1 MQTKQNINV
10 VWFRNDLRTE
20 DQQSLAKA
28 CDQETQ
34 VIGLYCFD
42 PRHYVE
48 TKYGFKKTEKYRAKF
63 CIESVQSLQKNLKA
77 LNIGLNISCDTPEAT
92 FEKLSNDYK
101 IQNLFFQKEWTQEE
115 FEIEKSLRKKL
126 PDTNFIASY
135 DQFMYHPNDV
145 PFENWNEIPEVY
157 TSFRKHCEKKAIA
170 RKPTPKPDAKP
181 KEHYKDFGN
190 HLPSL
195 SDLGLTEFELDFRSA
210 FPFEGGEDEAWKR
223 LNHYFWNTKKLQ
235 YYKKTR
241 NGLLGTDYS
250 SKFSAWL
257 ANGSISA
264 VSTYHQVKKFE
275 SEVKKNQDTYWL
287 IFELIW
293 RDYFKYISLKH
304 GNKIFQLG
312 GILDKNYEWQN
323 DEKAFKKWIN
333 GTTEEDFVNA
343 NMLEIKNTGF
353 MSNRGRQN
361 VNSFWA
367 KEWQQDW
374 RIGAA
379 YFESMLIDYDVHS
392 NWGNWMYNSGVGNDP
407 RDRKFN
413 IKTQAKRYDPNG
425 NYQRTWLQKTLFE

>member
-1 MQTKQNINV
+1 MQKKQNLNV
-10 VWFRNDLRTE
+10 VWFRNDLRTI

-28 CDQETQ
+28 CEHNTP

-48 TKYGFKKTEKYRAKF
+48 TKYGFKKTEKFRAQF
-63 CIESVQSLQKNLKA
+63 LIESVDSLRKNLKA
-77 LNIGLNISCDTPEAT
+77 LNIGLKISRETPEEAIQDLAKQY
-92 FEKLSNDYK
+92 E
-101 IQNLFFQKEWTQEE
+101 IQNIFFQKEWTQEE
-115 FEIEKSLRKKL
+115 FEVEKALRNLL
-126 PDTNFIASY
+126 PNTGFIANY
-135 DQFMYHPNDV
+135 DQFMYHPDDV
-145 PFENWNEIPEVY
+145 PFEEWQEIPEVY
-157 TSFRKHCEKKAIA
+157 TSFRKHCEKRAIV
-170 RKPTPKPDAKP
+170 REPTPKPKTKSDDNYIHFEDKLP
-181 KEHYKDFGN
+181 K
-190 HLPSL
+190 L
-195 SDLGLTEFELDFRSA
+195 SDLGLEEFEVDFRSA
-210 FPFEGGEDEAWKR
+210 FPFKGGEDEAWNR

-264 VSTYHQVKKFE
+264 VSIYHQVKKFE
-275 SEVKKNQDTYWL
+275 SEVRKNKDTYWL

-304 GNKIFQLG
+304 GNKIFHLG
-312 GILDKNYEWQN
+312 GILNKKYDWQN
-323 DEKAFKKWIN
+323 DETAFKKW
-333 GTTEEDFVNA
+333 TEGQTPENFVNA
-343 NMLEIKNTGF
+343 NMIEIKNTGF

-361 VNSFWA
+361 VNSFWV
-367 KEWQQDW
+367 KEWHQDW
-374 RIGAA
+374 RIGAV
-379 YFESMLIDYDVHS
+379 YFEAMLIDYDVHS

-425 NYQRTWLQKTLFE
+425 KYQQTWLQDTLF